1 MYATVGDDA
10 TGGDHISDCPLSI
23 PDLHLLSPV
32 IPNGNA
38 ENSTKYESTV
48 FRGVVS
54 DTSLI
59 SPFFGSVK

>member
-1 MYATVGDDA
+1 MMPQVET
-10 TGGDHISDCPLSI
+10 ISPTAHSAFPISI
-23 PDLHLLSPV
+23 SFL
-32 IPNGNA
+32 PNGNA
-38 ENSTKYESTV
+38 GNSTKYESTV